1 MHHLAA
7 QIVLRFEAMTLLII
21 TILFLPART
30 VRWWQGWSF
39 RWRRMQLLRGP
50 VDRRPCKLSGT
61 KAEGNL
67 LLVTPEEVL
76 KCCDENPSASSLP
89 LASHLPFSSSRPRHR
104 ARPSTGCNKKPTSID
119 PLHPCSCAGCSR
131 FGQACLSSH
140 RRHPQRRCPCWA
152 TSGHRTLPSDDS
164 AVRQSRD
171 HPRRACDLFPA

>member
-7 QIVLRFEAMTLLII
+7 QVVLRFEAMTLLII

-50 VDRRPCKLSGT
+50 VDRQPCKLSGT

-89 LASHLPFSSSRPRHR
+89 LASHLPFDEVMQKNESQPIQ
-104 ARPSTGCNKKPTSID
+104 NQD
-119 PLHPCSCAGCSR
+119 
-131 FGQACLSSH
+131 AC
-140 RRHPQRRCPCWA
+140 
-152 TSGHRTLPSDDS
+152 
-164 AVRQSRD
+164 VV
-171 HPRRACDLFPA
+171 